1 MASSSSSDEEA
12 TLSIPS
18 LVFVA
23 FLSFFIIRYFTSSR
37 SPDTATAPRSA
48 GQRFTGAQ
56 VEQVVQ
62 MFPQLSRRD
71 IMWDLQRNGGSVA
84 ATTERVLAGRGLERV
99 CSIACLM
106 LFFSSD
112 CVQAPPSFQPVIPI
126 STTAVSTAAIPS
138 AIPKAA
144 EPDLITR
151 YNLQSRISPK
161 GKEKEEP
168 TPETGWAANKDKRQE
183 MLQRR
188 RDEMILAARRRMQ
201 EKDQE
206 ASGS

>member
-1 MASSSSSDEEA
+1 
-12 TLSIPS
+12 
-18 LVFVA
+18 
-23 FLSFFIIRYFTSSR
+23 
-37 SPDTATAPRSA
+37 
-48 GQRFTGAQ
+48 
-56 VEQVVQ
+56 

-84 ATTERVLAGRGLERV
+84 ATTERVLGGRGLERV
-99 CSIACLM
+99 CSNRFLNAI
-106 LFFSSD
+106 FSSD
-112 CVQAPPSFQPVIPI
+112 YLQAPPSFQPVIPI
-126 STTAVSTAAIPS
+126 STNAASTAAIAS

-151 YNLQSRISPK
+151 YNLQSRISSK

-201 EKDQE
+201 ERDQE